1 MNLKN
6 ILNRLEFRHISLLSN
21 VQLNKI
27 LFIRNEKNIRN
38 NMVTKHIIT
47 QKEHIKWINSFRKS
61 KNNFFYAV
69 FYLDKIIGGVG
80 IYDVNNVNKISHWA
94 FYISSL
100 IKINGLGAALAGL
113 MLVSRLSSANPTQ
126 GGGLML
132 NAIASVFVGM
142 TMSEEGE
149 PNIFGTLTGVLI
161 LGVLSNGLTQIKID
175 TYIQQIITGG
185 IIIGAVMFSSL
196 TQHNGK

>member
-100 IKINGLGAALAGL
+100 IKINGLGAALEFKAL
-113 MLVSRLSSANPTQ
+113 KFSFKKFEIDRLICLVFNYNSEVIKLHKKFGFLEISCNKSIIFNTKNIVDNDTTCLSLSSY
-126 GGGLML
+126 LWVKKEKEM
-132 NAIASVFVGM
+132 
-142 TMSEEGE
+142 
-149 PNIFGTLTGVLI
+149 
-161 LGVLSNGLTQIKID
+161 IKK
-175 TYIQQIITGG
+175 Y
-185 IIIGAVMFSSL
+185 F
-196 TQHNGK
+196 N